1 MPTNFKFAP
10 MTRKLIGLFSLI
22 IVMALT
28 SCLKDMDMKTA
39 RAGNKFLID
48 LPKSMAESTNLKK
61 DADMQ
66 FSGDKSFPVHFYA
79 IADEKAALKTM
90 GVNFTSEEI
99 YYLETEE
106 ISETGQNA
114 RITIPKEEPI
124 QFLKCLRGEVIMNK
138 DGKEQ
143 LYKVC
148 VSEGGARFYR
158 LVIYGET
165 EFMKENSKAVNN
177 ILETFREW
185 TEFQAESIEG

>member
-1 MPTNFKFAP
+1 MPINVKFAA
-10 MTRKLIGLFSLI
+10 MNRKLIGLFSFTVVLS
-22 IVMALT
+22 LT

-48 LPKSMAESTNLKK
+48 LPKSMTESTDLKK
-61 DADMQ
+61 GADMQ

-79 IADEKAALKTM
+79 IADEKSALKTM

-114 RITIPKEEPI
+114 RVTVPKEEPI
-124 QFLKCLRGEVIMNK
+124 QFLKCLRGEVLMNK

-165 EFMKENSKAVNN
+165 EFMKENSKAVNS